1 MEWYQNSG
9 EETRYVNKNN
19 NDANVSIRRVFE
31 KLFCAGTVIGTLYV
45 LHTEWFYY
53 AILHFTN
60 KAVEAQVAYLICVG
74 F

>member
-9 EETRYVNKNN
+9 EETRYLNKNN

-31 KLFCAGTVIGTLYV
+31 KLFCAGTVIGTFYV
-45 LHTEWFYY
+45 LHAEWFYY